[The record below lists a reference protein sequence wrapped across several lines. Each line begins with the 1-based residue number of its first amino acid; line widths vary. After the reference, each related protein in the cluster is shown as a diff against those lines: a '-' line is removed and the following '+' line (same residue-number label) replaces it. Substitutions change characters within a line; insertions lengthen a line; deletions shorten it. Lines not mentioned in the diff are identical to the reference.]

1 MAGKRIEMDKKY
13 AGMAGK
19 HVGMDKKH
27 VRMVGNRVRMIGTAV
42 RTIPP
47 QKTPKLRDELFPFE

>member
-1 MAGKRIEMDKKY
+1 MDKKH

-19 HVGMDKKH
+19 HVG
-27 VRMVGNRVRMIGTAV
+27 MVGNRVRMIGTAV

-47 QKTPKLRDELFPFE
+47 QKTPKLRDELFSFE